1 MMKNSG
7 VCGDV
12 CVSVCE
18 GFEGWLRGT
27 GRNERTVRAYLADVR
42 SFALWFEGE
51 NREGFEVGKVT
62 SFDLLG
68 YRRWSI
74 EEERVSP
81 ATWNRRRASLLVL
94 VRWARDE
101 GVLAY
106 DPAADLKGQA
116 EVDQAPRW
124 LSKEEYGR
132 FMRQVE
138 RLANGVRSEAGRRQA
153 LRDQAVVA
161 LMVWAGLREGEVCE
175 LRREDVQV
183 SERKGKVVVRHGKGE
198 KYREVPLNE
207 KARRAVKGWLDVC
220 TQTGPLFIGK
230 QGERLQARGVQ
241 RRVAEIGRLAGVDV
255 TPHQLRHTFAKR
267 LLDKGGQLTE
277 VKDLMGHSRLETTA
291 RYVKPGWEDLEY
303 AVERI

>member
-1 MMKNSG
+1 MDQR
-7 VCGDV
+7 VAGDLV
-12 CVSVCE
+12 MLDTI
-18 GFEGWLRGT
+18 GDFEKCLFRQGKS
-27 GRNERTVRAYLADVR
+27 ERTIRAYVSDVR
-42 SFALWFEGE
+42 SFSLWFEKE

-74 EEERVSP
+74 EEERICP

-94 VRWARDE
+94 VKWARE
-101 GVLAY
+101 TGVLSY
-106 DPAADLKGQA
+106 DPAVDLRSQA
-116 EVDQAPRW
+116 EVEQAPRW

-138 RLANGVRSEAGRRQA
+138 RMANGVRSEAGRKQA
-153 LRDQAVVA
+153 VRDQALVA
-161 LMVWAGLREGEVCE
+161 LMIWGGLREGEVCD
-175 LRREDVQV
+175 LRVEDVEV
-183 SERKGKVVVRHGKGE
+183 GERKGRVIVRHGKGE

-207 KARRAVKGWLDVC
+207 KARRAVRAWLDVC
-220 TQTGPLFIGK
+220 VQAGPLFVGK
-230 QGERLQARGVQ
+230 KGERLQARGVQ
-241 RRVAEIGRLAGVDV
+241 RRVSEIGRLAGVDV

-277 VKDLMGHSRLETTA
+277 VKDLMGHARLETTA
-291 RYVKPGWEDLEY
+291 RYVKPGWEDLET

>member
-1 MMKNSG
+1 MKNLG
-7 VCGDV
+7 VCGAV
-12 CVSVCE
+12 CLSEFE
-18 GFEGWLRGT
+18 GFEGWLASRGKS
-27 GRNERTVRAYLADVR
+27 ERTVRAYLADVR
-42 SFALWFEGE
+42 SFGLWFEGE
-51 NREGFEVGKVT
+51 NREGFEVGKIT

-94 VRWARDE
+94 VRWARDK

-198 KYREVPLNE
+198 KYREVPLND
-207 KARRAVKGWLDVC
+207 KTRRVLASWLEVC
-220 TQTGPLFIGK
+220 TQTGWLFVGK
-230 QGERLQARGVQ
+230 QGDRLQARGVQ

-277 VKDLMGHSRLETTA
+277 VKDLMGHARLETTA
-291 RYVKPGWEDLEY
+291 RYVKPGWEDLEN

>member
-1 MMKNSG
+1 M
-7 VCGDV
+7 
-12 CVSVCE
+12 
-18 GFEGWLRGT
+18 
-27 GRNERTVRAYLADVR
+27 
-42 SFALWFEGE
+42 
-51 NREGFEVGKVT
+51 
-62 SFDLLG
+62 
-68 YRRWSI
+68 
-74 EEERVSP
+74 
-81 ATWNRRRASLLVL
+81 VL

-116 EVDQAPRW
+116 QVEQAPRW

-175 LRREDVQV
+175 LRREDVEV
-183 SERKGKVVVRHGKGE
+183 GERKGKVVVRHGKGE
-198 KYREVPLNE
+198 KYREVPLND
-207 KARRAVKGWLDVC
+207 KARRVVRDWLDVC
-220 TQTGPLFIGK
+220 TQAGKDALFVGK
-230 QGERLQARGVQ
+230 GGERLQARGVQ
-241 RRVAEIGRLAGVDV
+241 RRVAEIGRLAGVEV

-291 RYVKPGWEDLEY
+291 RYVKPGWEDLEN